1 MPSSAAASASAA
13 PAPLTL
19 TRTDLLVV
27 APVSSRA
34 SLVVLPP
41 PPPKDAARDRD
52 KAPRDRARVAV
63 GDDAGV
69 VHCFGV
75 RRGVVEA
82 DFKSTLPDGG
92 PVLALALGGAGP
104 LTGGARDRL
113 FASCGGCVRG
123 LTRKGKEFFCL
134 QTNLSEPLR
143 RVVIEDSVHLYGAGE
158 CAQWGGSIAQRG
170 ARQRQARAGD
180 GAAQE
185 GERGARVPSP
195 RARR

>member
-1 MPSSAAASASAA
+1 
-13 PAPLTL
+13 
-19 TRTDLLVV
+19 VV

-41 PPPKDAARDRD
+41 PPQKDAARDRD

-82 DFKSTLPDGG
+82 DFRATLPDGG

-104 LTGGARDRL
+104 LVGGARDRL

-170 ARQRQARAGD
+170 ARRRHARAGD

-185 GERGARVPSP
+185 GERGARVPLP

>member
-1 MPSSAAASASAA
+1 
-13 PAPLTL
+13 
-19 TRTDLLVV
+19 VV

-41 PPPKDAARDRD
+41 PPQKDAARDRD

-82 DFKSTLPDGG
+82 DFRATLPDGG

-104 LTGGARDRL
+104 LVGGARDRL

-158 CAQWGGSIAQRG
+158 CARMPAGGLRDAGALAARTRG
-170 ARQRQARAGD
+170 ALWRCRRRSAARM
-180 GAAQE
+180 
-185 GERGARVPSP
+185 ERSAHAHVP
-195 RARR
+195 RARC